1 MDQPSSLVRSEEVE
15 KMAFLIGTTASPIQ
29 RLAVPAVC
37 LLIAFLAYAS
47 QWLFAHAPDLSP
59 GPLTPTE
66 TYVFNA
72 LLCCLWYTY
81 YKAVTVDPGRYEFP
95 ASMRKKADPDPNA
108 DDDYNHHSHTAAE
121 ATLAA
126 LRRRRWCRKCA
137 LPKPPR
143 AHHCKTCG
151 RCIPKMDHHCPWTG
165 NCVSLQ
171 TFPHFLRFLAYTNA
185 SLWTLLSFLLRRA
198 HGLWAARHLPAYLG
212 PTLGQLALLTVLLL
226 VAGVTALMLVLLFAT
241 TLKGW
246 AFNTTM
252 IEGWEIERHEAV
264 LERRAG
270 YGDGDDGGWWRG
282 SGDSGYDGETAGLGP
297 EPVEFPYDIGIFAN
311 MAQAMGTANPL
322 LWLLP
327 FASGPR
333 VGPFP
338 GGPAG
343 NDEKWDT
350 KKTSNSS
357 SRGDSAKVAAAA
369 LIGWEYEENGLNDRE
384 GMWPPVDPDKVRH
397 ARVWRERERDLDA
410 QNTADRETRRR
421 RQQQWERQQRE
432 QLGGAPWTVMS
443 GSDDK
448 GAIDEDER
456 EVFRRRQERD
466 LRRWQG
472 TRSRIMDELEE
483 VRDYDYEEGDQDYD
497 FVDEAYERGARDYR
511 NDDSNYPR
519 AAGRGGLVR
528 PRPAGIIVDEG
539 KSGWVN
545 ADGEQLGDY
554 GVDEDA
560 EFDDP
565 AYGDHVDRRYPEEVG
580 NNNHNN
586 EEEDEVPLAE
596 LIRRRKVLTRDN
608 GDT

>member
-1 MDQPSSLVRSEEVE
+1 
-15 KMAFLIGTTASPIQ
+15 MAFLIGTTASPIQ

-37 LLIAFLAYAS
+37 LLIAFLAYGS

-59 GPLTPTE
+59 GPLTQTE
-66 TYVFNA
+66 TYVFNG

-95 ASMRKKADPDPNA
+95 PSMRKKADPEPEPNFE
-108 DDDYNHHSHTAAE
+108 NNNTTKN
-121 ATLAA
+121 ATLEA

-143 AHHCKTCG
+143 AHHCKTCR
-151 RCIPKMDHHCPWTG
+151 RCVPKMDHHCPWTN

-171 TFPHFLRFLAYTNA
+171 TFPHFLRFLVYTNV
-185 SLWTLLSFLLRRA
+185 SLWTLLSFLFRRV
-198 HGLWAARHLPAYLG
+198 HGLWAARHMPAYLG
-212 PTLGQLALLTVLLL
+212 PTLGQLVLLTMLLIVAGITSLVLTLLL
-226 VAGVTALMLVLLFAT
+226 AT

-270 YGDGDDGGWWRG
+270 DDGGGWWRG
-282 SGDSGYDGETAGLGP
+282 DNNDDEGLGP

-327 FASGPR
+327 FAGGPR
-333 VGPFP
+333 VAPFP
-338 GGPAG
+338 GDG
-343 NDEKWDT
+343 DEKWDVNKT
-350 KKTSNSS
+350 GSSSKRSTKTSSL
-357 SRGDSAKVAAAA
+357 V
-369 LIGWEYEENGLNDRE
+369 GWAYEENGLNDRE
-384 GMWPPVDPDKVRH
+384 DMWPPLDPDKVRN
-397 ARVWRERERDLDA
+397 ARAWRDRERELDA
-410 QNTADRETRRR
+410 RNAADREMRR
-421 RQQQWERQQRE
+421 RQQQYQSA
-432 QLGGAPWTVMS
+432 GGDM
-443 GSDDK
+443 
-448 GAIDEDER
+448 DEDER
-456 EVFRRRQERD
+456 EAFRRRQERD
-466 LRRWQG
+466 LKRWEG

-483 VRDYDYEEGDQDYD
+483 VRDYDYDHDDDYEREYD
-497 FVDEAYERGARDYR
+497 FVDEAYGVRAPRADYHDKR
-511 NDDSNYPR
+511 NNNNYPV
-519 AAGRGGLVR
+519 AGGRGW

-545 ADGEQLGDY
+545 AEGEQLGDY
-554 GVDEDA
+554 GVDEDT

-565 AYGDHVDRRYPEEVG
+565 AYAEHVVIGGRAGGGYSYPAAEKEKEED
-580 NNNHNN
+580 
-586 EEEDEVPLAE
+586 DEVPLGE
-596 LIRRRKVLTRDN
+596 LIRRRKVVGRDGGSGGGGGGGN